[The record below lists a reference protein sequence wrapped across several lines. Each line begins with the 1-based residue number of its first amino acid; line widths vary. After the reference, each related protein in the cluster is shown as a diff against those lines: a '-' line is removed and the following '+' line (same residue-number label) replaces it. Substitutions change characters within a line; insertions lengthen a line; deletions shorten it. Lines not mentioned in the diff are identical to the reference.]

1 MYMYLIVFFF
11 FKLIRDTYF
20 YLQRLRFEIL
30 FNYKSLII
38 VTRYFTQRILAQ
50 ISVRVYNNFSTDT
63 VLILRYFSRHLVGTQ
78 LELVISPLCKLCF
91 CIEDPILEQQLEKP
105 VLDGSLA
112 VKLLVSSGFLSSHV
126 PTVHTVLTFV
136 HSLSIMASS
145 ISSKAWKQTRNRN
158 CFACFQSEKYQEC
171 SINCRF
177 LPPNSL
183 HTMKH
188 FNYIIIIP
196 FQRLIIQILAQ
207 AQSNNP
213 INLPPPPQPPKHV
226 TTTFQKFNQPRF
238 SHVQSTPESSCWL
251 VMQW

>member
-1 MYMYLIVFFF
+1 M
-11 FKLIRDTYF
+11 
-20 YLQRLRFEIL
+20 
-30 FNYKSLII
+30 
-38 VTRYFTQRILAQ
+38 
-50 ISVRVYNNFSTDT
+50 DT

-78 LELVISPLCKLCF
+78 LELVISPWTPLCKLCF

-145 ISSKAWKQTRNRN
+145 ISSKAWKQTRNRD

-171 SINCRF
+171 PINCRF
-177 LPPNSL
+177 LSPNSL

-207 AQSNNP
+207 HNSITQLIFLLQLNHLN
-213 INLPPPPQPPKHV
+213 
-226 TTTFQKFNQPRF
+226 T
-238 SHVQSTPESSCWL
+238 
-251 VMQW
+251 